1 MKTEQDYIQDLA
13 QIRSMME
20 RSSKFLSLSGWAGV
34 MAGIYALAGAYIA
47 WKFFQFTAGDTVS
60 GTASADLPKIM
71 MLAIIVLVL
80 ALGTAILLSSKNANA
95 KGEKSWNAT
104 SRRLLVN
111 MAVPLCAGG
120 ILILVLL
127 SKGLVGMIIPVSLIF
142 YGLALFNAGKF
153 TFDEIKFLG
162 LLQIVL
168 GLLSAYFIQ
177 YSLLLWALGFGV
189 LNMVYGIYIHYKYE
203 R

>member
-47 WKFFQFTAGDTVS
+47 WKFFQFVPDETLTGA
-60 GTASADLPKIM
+60 AAPDLSKIII
-71 MLAIIVLVL
+71 LAMVVLAL
-80 ALGTAILLSSKNANA
+80 ALGTAIFLSSKNANA

-104 SRRLLVN
+104 SRRLLMN
-111 MAVPLCAGG
+111 MAVPLTAGG

-127 SKGLVGMIIPVSLIF
+127 SKGLISMIAPVTLIF

-153 TFDEIKFLG
+153 TFDEIKVMG
-162 LLQIVL
+162 VLQIAL

-189 LNMVYGIYIHYKYE
+189 LNIVYGIYIHFKYE